1 MTSKLQEILAES
13 KKIYPFK
20 IGIAGELSKETVA
33 EMETVLQKFV
43 VEKMSS
49 GKKTPITKRPLDFP
63 HLENSEV
70 TYFDVELVYP
80 TTSAVL
86 HNYLTKSLNIAEA
99 QMVVRNPN
107 EPLEQYQGEK
117 GDGPYEAKLNSP
129 YEDSKDEQKSA
140 GTSRVMDLLKEL
152 EKERKERSAP
162 DAASGI
168 KPGGNVLPNEGDSKN
183 KMSPISG
190 KSKGK

>member
-13 KKIYPFK
+13 KKVYPFK

-63 HLENSEV
+63 HIENQSV
-70 TYFDVELVYP
+70 TYFDVELTYP

-86 HNYLTKSLNIAEA
+86 HNYLTKTLGIAEA
-99 QMVVRNPN
+99 HMVVRHPN
-107 EPLEQYQGEK
+107 EPTEQYQAEK
-117 GDGPYEAKLNSP
+117 DDAPYEAKLNSP

-140 GTSRVMDLLKEL
+140 GSSRVMDLLKEL
-152 EKERKERSAP
+152 EKERKDRSAP

>member
-1 MTSKLQEILAES
+1 MTSKLQQILAES
-13 KKIYPFK
+13 KKTYPFK
-20 IGIAGELSKETVA
+20 IGIVGEPKDIDIGALET
-33 EMETVLQKFV
+33 TLQKFV

-63 HLENSEV
+63 HIENQSV
-70 TYFDVELVYP
+70 TYFDVELTYP
-80 TTSAVL
+80 TTSSVL
-86 HNYLTKSLNIAEA
+86 HNYLTKSLGIAEA
-99 QMVVRNPN
+99 HMVVRNPN
-107 EPLEQYQGEK
+107 EPTEQYQAEK
-117 GDGPYEAKLNSP
+117 DDAPYEAKLNSP

-140 GTSRVMDLLKEL
+140 GQSRVIDLLKEL

-162 DAASGI
+162 DAAGDI
-168 KPGGNVLPNEGDSKN
+168 TPGGNVLPNEGDSKN